1 MAKRYEVEFDQ
12 EHEGLRCVGIM
23 TSMGHRCGYVGVDDT
38 HPLFGFKYTST
49 LPKELLPMWEKIK
62 TKPAGKRCIIDI
74 FCCDMKNSEV
84 GILFDVH
91 GGITYSGSSED
102 KYPVESDKKL
112 WFFGFDCSH
121 TDDQYDP
128 KSQEYVE
135 AECLSLAQQLLA
147 INKGG
152 DISAG

>member
-1 MAKRYEVEFDQ
+1 MAKRYVVEFEKEVD
-12 EHEGLRCVGIM
+12 GMLCVGII
-23 TSMGHRCGYVGVDDT
+23 TTRGYRCGYVGVDNT
-38 HPLFGFKYTST
+38 HPLFGLEYNSS
-49 LPKELLPMWEKIK
+49 LPKELLPMWEEVKN
-62 TKPAGKRCIIDI
+62 KPSGKRSIIDI
-74 FCCDMKNSEV
+74 FCCDKDNPKV

-112 WFFGFDCSH
+112 WFFGFDCNH
-121 TDDQYDP
+121 ADDQFDP

-135 AECLSLAQQLLA
+135 AECLSLAQQLLD

-152 DISAG
+152 DISI